1 MSHLAHCD
9 VLHNG
14 VASTGGVGLAI
25 FIKKPNSR
33 THTPIECTNTFWT
46 HNNNLQVSVRV
57 LGVGWGGCGAR
68 EGKWGIELRG
78 IVQEAMDKGIQRVWI
93 VWVLD
98 THKASYQTS
107 DRR

>member
-1 MSHLAHCD
+1 M
-9 VLHNG
+9 
-14 VASTGGVGLAI
+14 
-25 FIKKPNSR
+25 
-33 THTPIECTNTFWT
+33 
-46 HNNNLQVSVRV
+46 
-57 LGVGWGGCGAR
+57 GWGGCGAR